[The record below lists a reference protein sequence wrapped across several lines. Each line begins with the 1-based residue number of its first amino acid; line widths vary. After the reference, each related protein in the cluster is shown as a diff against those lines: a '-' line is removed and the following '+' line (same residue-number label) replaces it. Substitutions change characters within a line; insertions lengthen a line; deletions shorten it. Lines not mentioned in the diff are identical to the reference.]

1 MRWQL
6 ETDVNLLV
14 PKARQALN
22 RYGHQVVIGNML
34 NTRKQTVTF
43 ITQNTEKVLSLTQQD
58 LQSDVEIESLIIP
71 QLARIH
77 EHWIESGNTE

>member
-1 MRWQL
+1 MRLQL

>member
-1 MRWQL
+1 
-6 ETDVNLLV
+6 
-14 PKARQALN
+14 
-22 RYGHQVVIGNML
+22 ML

-43 ITQNTEKVLSLTQQD
+43 ITQNTEKVLSLTPQD

>member
-1 MRWQL
+1 M
-6 ETDVNLLV
+6 LV